1 MILTMKLNVKRI
13 NNEMNRLGWNQLRLA
28 KEMGVHRGQVS
39 FILKH
44 HPDSMTLKT
53 VEKFARALACDPKDL
68 LI

>member
-1 MILTMKLNVKRI
+1 MKLNIKKI

-28 KEMGVHRGQVS
+28 KEMGVHRGRVS

-44 HPDSMTLKT
+44 EPDSMTLRT
-53 VEKFARALACDPKDL
+53 VEKFAMALACDPKDL